1 MKRKL
6 GIHEHKRPKEI
17 QDSDKQDHEPNNS
30 CRASPNIPEIYI
42 SQGCRSFE
50 PIVIV
55 VVIKFFSDF
64 TVIGFCSHNFTAKV
78 VNHFGN
84 CMVAAQ

>member
-6 GIHEHKRPKEI
+6 GIREHNRPKEI
-17 QDSDKQDHEPNNS
+17 QDSDEHDHEPNNS

-42 SQGCRSFE
+42 SQGCHIFV
-50 PIVIV
+50 PTAIV
-55 VVIKFFSDF
+55 VLIKFFSDF